1 MATSK
6 ELHDKIERITNLP
19 TLPEIVTRV
28 MHIIH
33 EPTTSARD
41 VAFAIGQDLALSAK
55 MLRLANSAFYGI
67 PRSITSIHNAVVVLG
82 FKVIN
87 TMVLGLTVFDMFPHD
102 KRSALFNRTAF
113 WRHCTSCGAIS
124 RFLVEQMTM
133 FFPFDAEEA
142 FCAGLLHD
150 IGKVVMEQY
159 LHEDFHKALRHAK
172 SKKIPLYEAEKE
184 ILGYAHTDVS
194 RWLTTNWELPGN
206 LLSPIIH
213 HHLPSKAKNCRDMA
227 TLCHY
232 ADYLCYELK
241 LTVSEDYVP
250 PFLDQEQVQRLG
262 ISEQGLEKV
271 KIRLGDELE
280 KINLFCDI
288 ASGN

>member
-1 MATSK
+1 MHNYFYRDTIIVENFRLEIPSMPDSK
-6 ELHDKIERITNLP
+6 ELHNKIERITNLP

-28 MHIIH
+28 MHIIN
-33 EPTTSARD
+33 EPTTSAQD
-41 VAFAIGQDLALSAK
+41 VAFAVGQDLALSAK

-87 TMVLGLTVFDMFPHD
+87 TMVLGLTVFDLFPYD

-124 RFLVEQMTM
+124 RFLVDQMTM

-184 ILGYAHTDVS
+184 ILGYAHTDVA

-213 HHLPSKAKNCRDMA
+213 HHLHQKQKTAGTWPHFVIMRIICA
-227 TLCHY
+227 T
-232 ADYLCYELK
+232 
-241 LTVSEDYVP
+241 
-250 PFLDQEQVQRLG
+250 
-262 ISEQGLEKV
+262 
-271 KIRLGDELE
+271 
-280 KINLFCDI
+280 N
-288 ASGN
+288 